1 MGCVQARAEVGGPIW
16 LPNRVAAIVI
26 VSDVRC
32 TTTPLRTQEYLL
44 LVARHAQGRGLRR
57 DTQTLPNQRNALVLT
72 KIITLPFETP
82 PQANRA
88 STCAKQTASGGIHRA
103 PKHSLSTI
111 HPITSRILSIP
122 STSSHPGGRTKYDT
136 LTAPLPGYGREGS
149 GC

>member
-1 MGCVQARAEVGGPIW
+1 MGGLIW

-26 VSDVRC
+26 VSDVRW
-32 TTTPLRTQEYLL
+32 TRTPLRTQAYPL

-57 DTQTLPNQRNALVLT
+57 DTYTPNQRNALVPT
-72 KIITLPFETP
+72 KITTLPFET

-88 STCAKQTASGGIHRA
+88 STCAAKQTASGGIHRA
-103 PKHSLSTI
+103 PKHLLSTI
-111 HPITSRILSIP
+111 HPIASRILSIP